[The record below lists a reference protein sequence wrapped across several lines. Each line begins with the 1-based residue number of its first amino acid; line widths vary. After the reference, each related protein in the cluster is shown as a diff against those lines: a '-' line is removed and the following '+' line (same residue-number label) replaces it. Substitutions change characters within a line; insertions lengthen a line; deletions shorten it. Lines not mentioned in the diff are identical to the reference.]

1 MMLNDLLG
9 FLKRLWR
16 EGRSAARLQC
26 DAKTRGALT
35 SVQASK
41 KMIEILKNVKCNWD
55 EVMFAP
61 LQALQA

>member
-1 MMLNDLLG
+1 MLNDLLC
-9 FLKRLWR
+9 FIIRLWR